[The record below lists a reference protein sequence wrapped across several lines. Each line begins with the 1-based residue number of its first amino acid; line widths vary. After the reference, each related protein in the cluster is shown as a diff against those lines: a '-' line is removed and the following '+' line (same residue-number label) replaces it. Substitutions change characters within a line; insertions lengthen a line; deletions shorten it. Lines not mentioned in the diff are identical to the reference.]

1 MIFGV
6 LFSFLPLL
14 AIGGIIAAIVAAT
27 RRSGDGDEAEPRI
40 GSVRRLFLYGLAF
53 IALMLAAT
61 GLSLLLGG
69 LFDAAGGESV
79 IAESKTA
86 LALGLSLTLVGG
98 GAISMPLRSGA
109 SAIPAKPRRVPHVEA
124 GAHARMW
131 GTAAHTPARPGV
143 RTARQIGLI

>member
-14 AIGGIIAAIVAAT
+14 AIGGIIAAIVAPT

-79 IAESKTA
+79 IAETKIA

-98 GAISMPLRSGA
+98 GVL
-109 SAIPAKPRRVPHVEA
+109 
-124 GAHARMW
+124 
-131 GTAAHTPARPGV
+131 
-143 RTARQIGLI
+143 